1 MSWKMTFRLTNLR
14 STLINFLTLNSF
26 IINL

>member
-1 MSWKMTFRLTNLR
+1 MSWKAIFRLTNLR